1 MSTLQIGT
9 IVMLAFGGI
18 FTGVMV
24 AVAVERVNLWGRM
37 PVEQYAVDFRRS
49 LFRLDPMQPILG
61 TLTAIG
67 AAVFALES
75 SGTPQTLAWVAVG
88 LIALIIAASIAIAE
102 PMNSRF
108 RKRREGDVPPGA
120 EQMRAR
126 WKRFH
131 LARTAVTV
139 SVLVLLAAAASNV

>member
-1 MSTLQIGT
+1 MSALQIGT
-9 IVMLAFGGI
+9 MVMLAFGGV

-37 PVEQYAVDFRRS
+37 PAEQYAVDFRRS
-49 LFRLDPMQPILG
+49 LYRFDPMQPILG
-61 TLTAIG
+61 VVTAIG
-67 AAVFALES
+67 AVIFALES
-75 SGTPQTLAWVAVG
+75 SGSPRTLAWVAVA
-88 LIALIIAASIAIAE
+88 LIALIIVGSIAIAE

-108 RKRREGDVPPGA
+108 RKLPEGDVPAGA

-131 LARTAVTV
+131 FARTFATV